1 MSENQKFIIIN
12 VLISASI
19 GVAVGIVDLLIPHL
33 TAESYKVILF
43 NALVGITIGTSIRSF
58 SVYVWDNISR
68 NQMMIY
74 ASFIL
79 SAIILGVE
87 GLASLILGSEFFF
100 HFFSTLATLFFV
112 AGTLGLSWTYYSY
125 NYYDK
130 MNCQLYMK
138 KKEFMDAQQDGSI
151 DLESK

>member
-87 GLASLILGSEFFF
+87 GLASLILGSEFF
-100 HFFSTLATLFFV
+100 HFSTLATLFV